1 LVESRRLAAALFPNL
16 RNPVPRISDLADIYG
31 LELGEVLESLSFI
44 PASADIA
51 KALGV
56 ADRTLLLKLDRVVHL
71 RDGRP
76 AEWRVRYSSDQEN
89 LASLVARL

>member
-1 LVESRRLAAALFPNL
+1 MPGVPAAPFPSL
-16 RNPVPRISDLADIYG
+16 QSPVPRISELADTYD
-31 LELGEVLESLSFI
+31 LQLGEAIERVCTV

-56 ADRTLLLKLDRVVHL
+56 MEGTLVLTSDRVVHL

-76 AEWRVRYSSDQEN
+76 AEWRTTYCLDQGN
-89 LASLVARL
+89 LARLKARLGI